1 MMDTDFIVTESI
13 SDCRNTVL
21 KFRQIISHSISDCQ
35 NTVLNFRD
43 KSSLRAFKTSVT
55 NTRKPYANINVY
67 FMLLIS
73 FLVDS
78 MYL

>member
-1 MMDTDFIVTESI
+1 MMDTDFIVTE
-13 SDCRNTVL
+13 
-21 KFRQIISHSISDCQ
+21 SISDCQ